1 MINLSF
7 SILNP
12 YSKDFF
18 KTIFSRSGKI
28 TKNKGWEVEIYK
40 QDHTIFDFNI
50 DTCIVGK
57 YHAGINV
64 LLGLFSYVICARIY
78 DNRHWDYTNKKWI
91 EHDDKDTNC

>member
-18 KTIFSRSGKI
+18 KNIYNRSGKI
-28 TKNKGWEVEIYK
+28 TKNKSWEFEIYK
-40 QDHTIFDFNI
+40 QDHTLFDFNI

-57 YHAGINV
+57 DHAGINV
-64 LLGLFSYVICARIY
+64 LLGLLSYVVCAKIY
-78 DNRHWDYTNKKWI
+78 DTRHWDYTNKCWEKH
-91 EHDDKDTNC
+91 EHRD